1 MQNSLI
7 ISNCSIRK
15 DAEGRFCLNDLHK
28 AAGSQ
33 SKHQPSKWLITQ
45 QAIELVE
52 YLKENESITR
62 IPVIFS
68 KQGVGTFVIKPL
80 VYAYAMWISPIFHLH
95 VIEAYDSLVTSE
107 IPEHIIKAYDE
118 LVSKNTAKDLGVIT
132 EPMSILEFEARCAFH
147 QNALENLKNVQVVI
161 SAKTFLSLKANKNI

>member
-28 AAGSQ
+28 ASGNE
-33 SKHQPSKWLITQ
+33 KKYQPSNWLRSQ
-45 QAIELVE
+45 QAIDLIEFLKCEESRSLVP
-52 YLKENESITR
+52 I
-62 IPVIFS
+62 IMV
-68 KQGVGTFVIKPL
+68 KQGLGTFVIKDL
-80 VYAYAMWISPIFHLH
+80 AYAYAMWINAIFHVK
-95 VIEAYDSLVTSE
+95 VIRAYDALVTSE

-132 EPMSILEFEARCAFH
+132 EPMSVGEFEARCAFH